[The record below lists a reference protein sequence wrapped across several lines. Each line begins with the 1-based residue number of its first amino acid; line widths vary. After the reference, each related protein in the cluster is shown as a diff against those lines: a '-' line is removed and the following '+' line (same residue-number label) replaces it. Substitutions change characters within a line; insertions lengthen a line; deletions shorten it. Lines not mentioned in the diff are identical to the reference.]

1 MKEAEA
7 AQAAKGKGKS
17 KALQV
22 LNGRALFNF
31 NKDLFQDD
39 ENAAAADAYEEV
51 EGEEEEV
58 KKADEKDVPE
68 ESKVDEALFAAEAG
82 DLEEDV
88 DFD

>member
-1 MKEAEA
+1 MKDAEA
-7 AQAAKGKGKS
+7 ALAAKGKGKS

-31 NKDLFQDD
+31 NKELFQDD
-39 ENAAAADAYEEV
+39 ENAADAEEYEEV
-51 EGEEEEV
+51 EGEEA
-58 KKADEKDVPE
+58 KKADEKDVVE
-68 ESKVDEALFAAEAG
+68 ESKVDQALFAAEAG

>member
-1 MKEAEA
+1 M
-7 AQAAKGKGKS
+7 
-17 KALQV
+17 QV

-31 NKDLFQDD
+31 NKELFQDD
-39 ENAAAADAYEEV
+39 ENAADADAYEEV
-51 EGEEEEV
+51 EGEEA
-58 KKADEKDVPE
+58 KKADEKDVVE